1 MKKKEK
7 EVKKNLSL
15 GELRAEIVKLREKQ
29 FRMQFKHRVTPLQNA
44 LELRT
49 IRRDIARLETFA
61 RRHEIKTAGATK

>member
-49 IRRDIARLETFA
+49 IRRDIARIETFA
-61 RRHEIKTAGATK
+61 RRNEIKTAGATK